1 MANKK
6 VGIKLTANISDFQSK
21 MAKVQKG
28 FKNTSKSLKKVGKA
42 MTVGLTVPL
51 AAFAGASLRAFDTQ
65 AKAIAQVEQGL
76 KTTGGQVGRTS
87 QQLQK
92 MAADLQSK
100 TLFGDEVILR
110 DATAQLL
117 TFTNITGQQ
126 FDRTQQA
133 ALDLATRL
141 DGDLKSAS
149 IQLGKALNDPVAN
162 LSALSRSGIQ
172 FSSDQK
178 KVINSL
184 VETGNLAEA
193 QTIIL
198 NELEKQYGGSAA
210 AAAKAGA
217 GGLKQLQNSFS
228 DLMEDIGGMLIP
240 VLNKLVGFIQ
250 GLITSFNGLDKGTK
264 IIIISIGG
272 ILALLGPAIS
282 LFGALAGVIGALS
295 WPIVLIVAGLAA
307 LVAAIMYV
315 SDNWEA
321 ISERANMAFAIVK
334 NALISLLQFFIQNN
348 IFSWLI
354 DGYNKVMTAFGKE
367 GIKNPFDSIAEK
379 LEEFKSDVPKA
390 ETKFKNFF
398 TSIKNSA
405 AKAAD
410 AMGGLGSN
418 LGVGGSTGGTGGGG
432 SITKKVKSVGSGGGG
447 GGGLIKVDYEIPEAP
462 LQTFEDK
469 VFNVMDSM
477 AGAVGKFA
485 EKWGTAI
492 SAAADLVGAALDGQQ
507 IKLDN
512 YYASEAEKIE
522 KSKLN
527 EEQKKEALLKLD
539 EKVAKKQAA
548 INKKKAIADK
558 AMAMFQA
565 VINTAANVAKVIANP
580 AMAVLVGALGAAQ
593 VAAIAAAPLPAMEN
607 GGVLAAG
614 QPALIGEA
622 GPEIFQPTTGGM
634 VLPNSVLGGMG
645 QNVNVSG
652 QFVVSGTDLIAAVNN
667 QLESDYGGQAQNFNT
682 FGNNS

>member
-21 MAKVQKG
+21 MKTVQKG
-28 FKNTSKSLKKVGKA
+28 FKSTSKSLKKVGKA
-42 MTVGLTVPL
+42 MTVGLTAPL
-51 AAFAGASLRAFDTQ
+51 AAFAGASIRAFDKQ
-65 AKAIAQVEQGL
+65 QKAIAQVEQGL

-92 MAADLQSK
+92 MASDLQSK

-117 TFTNITGQQ
+117 TFTNITGKQ

-172 FSSDQK
+172 FSADQK
-178 KVINSL
+178 QVINSL
-184 VETGNLAEA
+184 VETGKLAEA

-217 GGLKQLQNSFS
+217 GGLKQLQNSFG
-228 DLMEDIGGMLIP
+228 DLMEDIGGLLIP

-264 IIIISIGG
+264 VIIVSIGG
-272 ILALLGPAIS
+272 VVALLGPAIS
-282 LFGALAGVIGALS
+282 LFGALAGVIGGLS
-295 WPIVLIVAGLAA
+295 LPIIGIIAGLAA
-307 LVAAIMYV
+307 LVAAIMYAA
-315 SDNWEA
+315 DNWEA
-321 ISERANMAFAIVK
+321 IKERAEMAFALVK
-334 NALISLLQFFIQNN
+334 NALISLLQFFIKNN
-348 IFSWLI
+348 LFSWLI
-354 DGYNKVMTAFGKE
+354 DGYNEVLKLMGKE
-367 GIKNPFDSIAEK
+367 QVKNPFDSIAEK
-379 LEEFKSDVPKA
+379 LEEFKTDVPKA
-390 ETKFKNFF
+390 KTEFKDFF

-405 AKAAD
+405 VNAAS
-410 AMGGLGSN
+410 AMGVLGSN
-418 LGVGGSTGGTGGGG
+418 LGVGGATGREQTG
-432 SITKKVKSVGSGGGG
+432 IIKLQKKELQSGGGG
-447 GGGLIKVDYEIPEAP
+447 LGGEPIRVNYEIPDAP
-462 LQTFEDK
+462 LMTFEEK
-469 VFNVMDSM
+469 VFNVMDGMSN
-477 AGAVGKFA
+477 AVLNFA
-485 EKWGTAI
+485 EKFGTAI
-492 SAAADLVGAALDGQQ
+492 GQAFDLAGTLLDNQQ

-522 KSKLN
+522 KSKMN
-527 EEQKKEALLKLD
+527 EEQKKAALLALD

-548 INKKKAIADK
+548 INKKKAIAEK
-558 AMAMFQA
+558 AMAIFQA
-565 VINTAANVAKVIANP
+565 IINTAANVTKVLANP
-580 AMAVLVGALGAAQ
+580 AMAAVVGALGAAQ

-634 VLPNSVLGGMG
+634 VLPNSVLGGLG
-645 QNVNVSG
+645 GNVNVSG
-652 QFVVSGTDLIAAVNN
+652 HFVVQGTDLVAAINN
-667 QLESDYGGQAQNFNT
+667 QLESDYGQSAQKL
-682 FGNNS
+682 

>member
-28 FKNTSKSLKKVGKA
+28 FKKTSKSLKKVGKA
-42 MTVGLTVPL
+42 MTIGLTLPM
-51 AAFAGASLRAFDTQ
+51 AAFAAASIKAFDTQ
-65 AKAIAQVEQGL
+65 AKAEAKLLTALNGNKKAFAEL
-76 KTTGGQVGRTS
+76 KTQA
-87 QQLQK
+87 QELQK
-92 MAADLQSK
+92 I
-100 TLFGDEVILR
+100 TLFGDEETMAAQSMLAAMGLEADAIKKLTPLVQ
-110 DATAQLL
+110 DMATAK
-117 TFTNITGQQ
+117 GM
-126 FDRTQQA
+126 
-133 ALDLATRL
+133 
-141 DGDLKSAS
+141 
-149 IQLGKALNDPVAN
+149 N
-162 LSALSRSGIQ
+162 LSAAADLVAKSVGSSTNAMSRYGIQ
-172 FSSDQK
+172 IEGAVGSSERLDSA
-178 KVINSL
+178 IAGL
-184 VETGNLAEA
+184 TG
-193 QTIIL
+193 QFQGQS
-198 NELEKQYGGSAA
+198 KAA
-210 AAAKAGA
+210 AEAGA
-217 GGLKQLQNSFS
+217 GGLKQLQNSFG
-228 DLMEDIGGMLIP
+228 DLMEDIGGMLLPI
-240 VLNKLVGFIQ
+240 LNKLVAFIQ
-250 GLITSFNGLDKGTK
+250 RLIESWSGLDKGTK
-264 IIIISIGG
+264 VIIISIGG
-272 ILALLGPAIS
+272 IIALLGPAIS

-295 WPIVLIVAGLAA
+295 WPIVAIVAGLAA
-307 LVAAIMYV
+307 LVAAIMYAA
-315 SDNWEA
+315 DNWEA

-334 NALISLLQFFIQNN
+334 NALISILQFFIKNN

-354 DGYNKVMTAFGKE
+354 DGYNTVMKAFGKK
-367 GIKNPFDSIAEK
+367 GIKNPFEAITDK

-405 AKAAD
+405 AKAAE
-410 AMGGLGSN
+410 AMGGLGSS
-418 LGVGGSTGGTGGGG
+418 LGVGGGGGSGGGGGGG
-432 SITKKVKSVGSGGGG
+432 SITKGQVKSVGTGGGG

-512 YYASEAEKIE
+512 YYNSEAEKIE
-522 KSKLN
+522 SSKMS

-548 INKKKAIADK
+548 INKKKAIAEK

-565 VINTAANVAKVIANP
+565 VIQTAANVAKVIANP

-593 VAAIAAAPLPAMEN
+593 VAAIAAAPLPAMQA

-667 QLESDYGGQAQNFNT
+667 QLESDYGGIAGISNT
-682 FGNNS
+682 FGRPSLM